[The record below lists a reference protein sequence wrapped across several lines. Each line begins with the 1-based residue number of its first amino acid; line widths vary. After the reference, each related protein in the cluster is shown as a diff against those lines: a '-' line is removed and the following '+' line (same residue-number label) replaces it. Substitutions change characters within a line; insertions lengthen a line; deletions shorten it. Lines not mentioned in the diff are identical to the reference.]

1 MCRWKGC
8 TQPPP
13 PLRIS
18 HRLKL
23 PFFCCANGVLPAL
36 FFRLV
41 ATVDGSNCLPLIS
54 HSISPPRLP
63 RSTSKINRLSIMVCQ
78 FGGTGGRSRNRTLG
92 SGITLLSGA
101 SSPITNFSTGT
112 LYAGSGEKRDE
123 FDH

>member
-1 MCRWKGC
+1 MCRWNGC

-23 PFFCCANGVLPAL
+23 PFFCWASGVLPAG

-41 ATVDGSNCLPLIS
+41 ATVAGSNGTPLIS
-54 HSISPPRLP
+54 HSISPPPTPRLHLEDQP
-63 RSTSKINRLSIMVCQ
+63 VVHQALPVARQRRQRPQQLV
-78 FGGTGGRSRNRTLG
+78 GA
-92 SGITLLSGA
+92 GITLLSGA

-112 LYAGSGEKRDE
+112 L
-123 FDH
+123 